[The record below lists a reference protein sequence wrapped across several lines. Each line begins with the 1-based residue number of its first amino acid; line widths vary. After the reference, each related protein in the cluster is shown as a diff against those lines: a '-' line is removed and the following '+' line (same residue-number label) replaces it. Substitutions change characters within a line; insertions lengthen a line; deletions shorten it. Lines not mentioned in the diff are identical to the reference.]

1 MANEQDF
8 KSHARYEPLFHFVAF
23 PILVGNVIHSLHY
36 LLPLS
41 LDSFFRCAVAI
52 ALVLL
57 AWYARKF
64 PLKAQDRVIR
74 LEERLRLRELAPELA
89 VQAGRI
95 TTGQWVA
102 LRFASDDEL
111 PGLVRQVLDGKLT
124 AAADI
129 KKAIVHWR
137 ADHQRV

>member
-1 MANEQDF
+1 MANEQDL
-8 KSHARYEPLFHFVAF
+8 KNHARYEPLFHFVAF
-23 PILVGNVIHSLHY
+23 PLLIMNLAHAIKGLALGAPDGLHGVLLAVGLI
-36 LLPLS
+36 
-41 LDSFFRCAVAI
+41 
-52 ALVLL
+52 LL
-57 AWYARKF
+57 AWYARTF